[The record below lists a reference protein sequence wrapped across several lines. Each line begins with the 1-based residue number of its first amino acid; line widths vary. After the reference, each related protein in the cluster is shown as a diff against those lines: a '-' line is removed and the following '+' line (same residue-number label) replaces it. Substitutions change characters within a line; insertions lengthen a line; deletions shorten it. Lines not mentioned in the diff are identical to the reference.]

1 MRCAWWSKLRCR
13 LAVVKLGG
21 GVITVKSSPK
31 TIDYESLEMAASQLA
46 RFRLGGGL
54 LVVVHGGG
62 SFGHVE
68 VARIA
73 REKGHLDSRDSSTVQ
88 KSMLELAVAVVEAL
102 ERRGLHPSLHPPH
115 TLCTGSLVDTC
126 NINIIRRDLA
136 EGLTPVTYGDAIPES
151 GRVGIVSGDDLASWI
166 AVSLKA
172 DCLVYVIREPGV
184 LDERGEVVPELA
196 SLDQLKV
203 RGAEWEDVTGG
214 IVRKVKMALE
224 ASKKVDN
231 VLVVGLEHL
240 LKALEGE
247 RVGTRILCGG
257 DMR

>member
-1 MRCAWWSKLRCR
+1 
-13 LAVVKLGG
+13 
-21 GVITVKSSPK
+21 
-31 TIDYESLEMAASQLA
+31 
-46 RFRLGGGL
+46 
-54 LVVVHGGG
+54 
-62 SFGHVE
+62 
-68 VARIA
+68 
-73 REKGHLDSRDSSTVQ
+73 
-88 KSMLELAVAVVEAL
+88 
-102 ERRGLHPSLHPPH
+102 
-115 TLCTGSLVDTC
+115 
-126 NINIIRRDLA
+126 
-136 EGLTPVTYGDAIPES
+136 
-151 GRVGIVSGDDLASWI
+151 
-166 AVSLKA
+166 
-172 DCLVYVIREPGV
+172 V
-184 LDERGEVVPELA
+184 LDEKGEVVPELA